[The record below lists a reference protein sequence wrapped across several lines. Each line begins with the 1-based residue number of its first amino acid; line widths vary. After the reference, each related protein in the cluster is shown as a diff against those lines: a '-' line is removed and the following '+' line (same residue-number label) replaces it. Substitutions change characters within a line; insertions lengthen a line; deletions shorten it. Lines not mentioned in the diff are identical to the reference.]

1 MEMPIKD
8 ERLHLGCA
16 YELGLDEKSEYKG
29 VKEAVLRVSIKNG
42 IAIDESVKKQIV
54 DKFPDAGSEWENRDG
69 KQEWDYDLK
78 DLIKNKDA
86 AGIEKEMKYYIKW
99 VNSYLKDKI
108 S

>member
-1 MEMPIKD
+1 MPIKD

-54 DKFPDAGSEWENRDG
+54 DKFPDAGSE
-69 KQEWDYDLK
+69 
-78 DLIKNKDA
+78 
-86 AGIEKEMKYYIKW
+86 
-99 VNSYLKDKI
+99 
-108 S
+108 